1 MTLFRKLLRISC
13 YTLLLILVVGFFA
26 IPSPPKNI
34 YISYGDKWDAY
45 DGKLF
50 YRLLTVDKIVAYA
63 DSIEGGNRQD
73 TLGYVKT
80 LGNIVSQ
87 RFYHGY
93 SYYTFRHNWIAYTA
107 SKFVWK
113 DLNAIVLPNDILQ
126 HSNAACSQVSI
137 VLAACLQKAGISYR
151 KVGFTGHFALE
162 ARVNGRW
169 CFLDANLEPKLPE
182 GCHSVTELLANN
194 QMKEA
199 YRGRIKPDQFAWFDS
214 KVELGPVNVNLAPKA
229 AFFHRVTYALS
240 VFIPI
245 ALLLFVGFDV
255 LRLLNRRIRRR
266 EAALA
271 GKESLAGAADVAA
284 KSKAQ
289 PVALTN

>member
-1 MTLFRKLLRISC
+1 MALLRRITRIAA

-26 IPSPPKNI
+26 IPSPPKNL
-34 YISYGDKWDAY
+34 YVNYGEQWDKY

-63 DSIEGGNRQD
+63 DSVQGGNRQD
-73 TLGYVKT
+73 TLSYVKT
-80 LGNIVSQ
+80 LSDVVSR

-93 SYYTFRHNWIAYTA
+93 SYYTFRHNWIAYSA
-107 SKFVWK
+107 SKLVWK

-169 CFLDANLEPKLPE
+169 CFMDANLEPKLPE
-182 GCHSVTELLANN
+182 GCHSVTELLAAN

-199 YRGRIKPDQFAWFDS
+199 YKGRLLPSQFSWFDS
-214 KVELGPVNVNLAPKA
+214 RVELGPANADLAPKA
-229 AFFHRVTYALS
+229 ALFHRLTYIFS
-240 VFIPI
+240 VAIPI
-245 ALLLFVGFDV
+245 GLLLLLAFDV

-266 EAALA
+266 GQSLQFAGDAVA
-271 GKESLAGAADVAA
+271 GKDVAA
-284 KSKAQ
+284 QNRVLANELS
-289 PVALTN
+289 N